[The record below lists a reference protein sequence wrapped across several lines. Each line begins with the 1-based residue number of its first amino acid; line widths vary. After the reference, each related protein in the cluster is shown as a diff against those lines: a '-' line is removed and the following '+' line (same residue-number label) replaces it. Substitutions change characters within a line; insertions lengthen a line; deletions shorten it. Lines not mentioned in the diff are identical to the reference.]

1 MIKKSIYDHLNKDK
15 IYENNLTTNSQNH
28 NVSQQS
34 NKTLLKTN
42 KKTFFIPTSM
52 LKSKQKSKNKLSL
65 LTNYG
70 QTTQPNLLSSNTF
83 FVKNSTIMTNSNSI
97 KKKSIIGGFKD
108 NINN

>member
-52 LKSKQKSKNKLSL
+52 LKSK
-65 LTNYG
+65 
-70 QTTQPNLLSSNTF
+70 
-83 FVKNSTIMTNSNSI
+83 
-97 KKKSIIGGFKD
+97 
-108 NINN
+108 